1 MSRAQKFKE
10 HQWQNLIVF
19 VLCYNYICLCCEWII
34 HKHFF
39 LLKSLGSHPPSLSLM
54 TSLFKREIIK
64 RSWCFASWWCLLW
77 PLCWFVWFVPV
88 RKVIRQISRLV
99 NLWIQRVVKATANL
113 KENNSNWKLDAHF
126 RHFPAAMWKQLADI
140 AACVTFS
147 NLGAFMNCFT
157 NDYIACFERTLAF
170 FGPIFHV
177 GRWWAE
183 LLMTGVWLERG
194 GKGTRLSD
202 CMVVVGELSRSWHGI
217 EVPSPSLNNPLTPPT
232 PSKSHSWVTVRFNL
246 AHSFEQAVS
255 C

>member
-54 TSLFKREIIK
+54 TSLFKRENIK
-64 RSWCFASWWCLLW
+64 HWSFRQSWCFASWWCSLW

-113 KENNSNWKLDAHF
+113 KENNSNWKQN
-126 RHFPAAMWKQLADI
+126 PARRP
-140 AACVTFS
+140 FS
-147 NLGAFMNCFT
+147 LFSCCNVETIGRYSSMRC
-157 NDYIACFERTLAF
+157 
-170 FGPIFHV
+170 IFKLRCIH
-177 GRWWAE
+177 E
-183 LLMTGVWLERG
+183 LLH
-194 GKGTRLSD
+194 KRLYR
-202 CMVVVGELSRSWHGI
+202 LFRK
-217 EVPSPSLNNPLTPPT
+217 NPCIFRPNISCGLLM
-232 PSKSHSWVTVRFNL
+232 SWVAYDWCVIRKGRKRHPSERLHGGGGRT
-246 AHSFEQAVS
+246 
-255 C
+255 